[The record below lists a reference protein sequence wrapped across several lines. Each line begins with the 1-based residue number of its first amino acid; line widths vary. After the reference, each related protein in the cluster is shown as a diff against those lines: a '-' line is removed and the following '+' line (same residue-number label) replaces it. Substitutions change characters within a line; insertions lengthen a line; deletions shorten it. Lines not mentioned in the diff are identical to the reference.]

1 MGDIMQSYL
10 SNGGLIVYPTSTL
23 PGLGC
28 LPTKS
33 GLDNLFKA
41 KNRLA
46 SMPVSLGVSSINQVA
61 DFVEVPDFLED
72 FLDQFVKGG
81 ITTILP
87 AKTKQD
93 ARLGGDYIAIRVF
106 SHPSAVK
113 LAEKYGPIT
122 ATSANESGEMPLA
135 NTEDAAKNLGIEQ
148 FVPGICPNGVG
159 STYVKFEKNN
169 SEMRGWRL
177 TLMREGVVPHS
188 DVKRW
193 WTVQA

>member
-1 MGDIMQSYL
+1 MGDIMQNYL
-10 SNGGLIVYPTSTL
+10 SNGGVIVYPTSTL

-28 LPTKS
+28 LPTKT
-33 GLDNLFKA
+33 GLDNLFKS
-41 KNRLA
+41 KNRPA

-93 ARLGGDYIAIRVF
+93 IRLGGDHIAIRVF
-106 SHPSAVK
+106 SHPSAIK
-113 LAEKYGPIT
+113 LAESYGPIT
-122 ATSANESGEMPLA
+122 ATSANESGEVPLA
-135 NTEDAAKNLGIEQ
+135 NTEEAAKNLGIEQ

-188 DVKRW
+188 DVTRW